1 VGKTSLVKHFT
12 DGHSWSNAGST
23 IGVEYCNAKIVQVDG
38 HNLKLDLWDTAGE
51 ERFSSII
58 RPYYRNVVGVLLV
71 FDVTKRESFANIPEW
86 IDDVE
91 QSARPHKPVFILV
104 GNKCDQETDREV
116 SKNEA
121 QSFATQ
127 HGMDYIETSAE
138 TGDNVE
144 EAYVLVARRIY
155 EAIQDGTIELGN
167 NWDGIKKGDE
177 FPKELNKVNLN
188 QRRTMSDVNVEKRG
202 CCN

>member
-1 VGKTSLVKHFT
+1 
-12 DGHSWSNAGST
+12 
-23 IGVEYCNAKIVQVDG
+23 
-38 HNLKLDLWDTAGE
+38 
-51 ERFSSII
+51 
-58 RPYYRNVVGVLLV
+58 VVGVLLV
-71 FDVTKRESFANIPEW
+71 FSITDRNSFARIPEW

-91 QSARPHKPVFILV
+91 QSAKPHKPVFILV
-104 GNKCDQETDREV
+104 GNKCDMERHRQV
-116 SKNEA
+116 SKREA
-121 QSFATQ
+121 QNFATQ
-127 HGMDYIETSAE
+127 HSMDYIETSAE

-144 EAYVLVARRIY
+144 EAYIQLARKIY